1 MSQLDLAINRLDA
14 AMARLDAAVAE
25 SATRGA
31 KDREL
36 LQHELT
42 ILRQTYDL
50 LQTEARIVADQL
62 DEVIDRL
69 GDVAQVEAVGGQR

>member
-1 MSQLDLAINRLDA
+1 
-14 AMARLDAAVAE
+14 MARLDAAVAE
-25 SATRGA
+25 SAVRGN

-36 LQHELT
+36 LQNELT

-69 GDVAQVEAVGGQR
+69 GDVAEGDAAQGEVARAEAVGQR

>member
-25 SATRGA
+25 SAARGE

-36 LQHELT
+36 LQSELT

-50 LQTEARIVADQL
+50 R
-62 DEVIDRL
+62 
-69 GDVAQVEAVGGQR
+69 

>member
-25 SATRGA
+25 SAARGE

-36 LQHELT
+36 LQSELA
-42 ILRQTYDL
+42 ILRPPDL
-50 LQTEARIVADQL
+50 TRI
-62 DEVIDRL
+62 
-69 GDVAQVEAVGGQR
+69 QVFGGFH

>member
-1 MSQLDLAINRLDA
+1 MP

-25 SATRGA
+25 SAARGE

-36 LQHELT
+36 LQSELT

-62 DEVIDRL
+62 DDVIDRL
-69 GDVAQVEAVGGQR
+69 GDVAQVEAVGQR

>member
-1 MSQLDLAINRLDA
+1 MSHLDLAIDRLDA

-25 SATRGA
+25 SSVRGA

-36 LQHELT
+36 LESELS

-50 LQTEARIVADQL
+50 LQAEARIVADQL
-62 DEVIDRL
+62 DEVIGRL
-69 GDVAQVEAVGGQR
+69 GDVAVGDLAERA